1 MHAPY
6 SHSAF
11 DQVLRRKSATWGLL
25 DEICQSLEPTDTQY
39 EQAKTSY
46 ETVADWLSAS
56 DNPGLKNLSLYAHG
70 SSALGT
76 TIRPIGREDFDV
88 DTICRV
94 YGFTEVTPPSALTQM
109 IGNRLR
115 EHGLYRTMLEEK
127 KRCWRLNYERAFHL
141 DISPTILN
149 SRCSNG
155 GELVPDKSQKA
166 WKPTNPQGYK
176 ALFER
181 RCQLQPRITI
191 TKSIAA
197 DSGVRA
203 DIEAFPNRKA
213 RKGILRRIVQLL
225 KRHRDIMFQHVQ
237 ADIAP
242 ISIIITSLAAQS
254 YEFCVSKFE
263 FETELDVVIDV
274 IRLMPHFIER
284 PVVHS
289 RMIYSVPNETTQG
302 ENFAERWN
310 SEPQRAKAFFDWN
323 ARALR
328 DFELLASLEGQDVI
342 SKSLSSTLGDG
353 VVRKVMESH
362 TDAINSAR
370 ATSRLFVA
378 PTVGLSLSSSAGAVA
393 VPRNT
398 HFGDLPR

>member
-11 DQVLRRKSATWGLL
+11 GHFQMRKAATWEILE
-25 DEICQSLEPTDTQY
+25 EICQGLEPTDTQY
-39 EQAKTSY
+39 EQSKTSY
-46 ETVADWLSAS
+46 ETVAAWLSVS
-56 DNPGLKNLSLYAHG
+56 DNPILKNISLYAHG

-94 YGFTEVTPPSALTQM
+94 HNLTDATSPSLLKQI

-115 EHGLYRTMLEEK
+115 EHGLYQTMLEEK

-149 SRCSNG
+149 PRCSNG
-155 GELVPDKSQKA
+155 GELVPDKSVKT
-166 WKPTNPQGYK
+166 WKPTNPLGYK

-181 RCQLQPRITI
+181 RCRLQPRLKF

-197 DSGVRA
+197 DGGIRA
-203 DIEAFPNRKA
+203 DIEAFPNRKK

-225 KRHRDIMFQHVQ
+225 KRHRDIMFQHVE

-242 ISIIITSLAAQS
+242 ISIIITTLAAQS
-254 YEFCVSKFE
+254 YEYCVASFE
-263 FETELDVVIDV
+263 FESELDVLIDV

-284 PVVHS
+284 PVVHG
-289 RMIYSVPNETTQG
+289 RTIYSVPNETTQG

-310 SEPQRAKAFFDWN
+310 SEPQRAKAFFDWH

-328 DFELLASLEGQDVI
+328 DFEYLATLEGVDVI
-342 SKSLSSTLGDG
+342 TKSLSSTLGDG
-353 VVRKVMESH
+353 AIRKVMDSRTES
-362 TDAINSAR
+362 ISSAR
-370 ATSRLFVA
+370 AASRLFVA
-378 PTVGLSLSSSAGAVA
+378 PAIGLSLSNAVGAVE

-398 HFGDLPR
+398 HFGDPPR

>member
-1 MHAPY
+1 MHAPF

-11 DQVLRRKSATWGLL
+11 GHVLQRKIVTWGLL
-25 DEICQSLEPTDTQY
+25 EEVCQSLEPTDTQY

-46 ETVADWLSAS
+46 ETVAEWLSAS
-56 DNPGLKNLSLYAHG
+56 ENLALKNLSLYAHG
-70 SSALGT
+70 STALGT

-94 YGFTEVTPPSALTQM
+94 CGLTEATSPSILKQL
-109 IGNRLR
+109 IGDRLK
-115 EHGLYRTMLEEK
+115 EHGLYRRMLEEK
-127 KRCWRLNYERAFHL
+127 KRCWRLNYDRAFHL

-149 SRCSNG
+149 PHCANG
-155 GELVPDKSQKA
+155 GELVPDKSLKT
-166 WKPTNPQGYK
+166 WKPTNPRGYK

-181 RCQLQPRITI
+181 RCQLQPRIKI
-191 TKSIAA
+191 SKSIAA
-197 DSGVRA
+197 DSDIRA

-225 KRHRDIMFQHVQ
+225 KRHRDIMFQHVED
-237 ADIAP
+237 DIAP
-242 ISIIITSLAAQS
+242 ISIIITTLAAQS

-284 PVVHS
+284 PVAHGRV
-289 RMIYSVPNETTQG
+289 IYSVPNETTQG

-310 SEPQRAKAFFDWN
+310 SEPQRAKAFFEWHS
-323 ARALR
+323 RALR
-328 DFELLASLEGQDVI
+328 DFEHLASLEGQDVI
-342 SKSLSSTLGDG
+342 SKSLSSSLGDG
-353 VVRKVMESH
+353 VVRKVMDAR
-362 TDAINSAR
+362 TDTISSAR
-370 ATSRLFVA
+370 AAARLFVA
-378 PTVGLSLSSSAGAVA
+378 PTVGLSLSRSAGAVE

-398 HFGDLPR
+398 HFGDIPR